1 MPPLRVLIVDDEPP
15 AVELLATLTSEVAG
29 FSVVATAHD
38 VPSAYAQLKE
48 QSIDLVL
55 LDISMPDQDGFALI
69 DQIGIENMPFVIFV
83 TAHSD
88 HALRA
93 FDVRALDYVLKPPT
107 VARFQSALQRAAE
120 LISTRPQRE
129 RQPRLRE
136 IIRQLER
143 TTAIPTKGEPDQ
155 PATVNSTEYLVQ
167 LVVKTRDGFLKIAVD
182 SVLWCEAEDHYVR
195 IHQAQKS
202 HLYTG
207 NLTMLSQQLDPS
219 QFARVRRDAMIRY
232 DAIQSVRTG
241 TFGTLEITLS
251 NQQKLTTSRSLDSQ
265 IKLNLLAHAKSPK

>member
-15 AVELLATLTSEVAG
+15 AVELLSSLISEVAG
-29 FSVVATAHD
+29 FEVAGKAHD
-38 VPSAYAQLKE
+38 VPSAYQLLSE

-55 LDISMPDQDGFALI
+55 LDISMPGQDGFALI
-69 DQIGIENMPFVIFV
+69 EQVGIEQMPFVIFV

-120 LISTRPQRE
+120 LITTRPQRE

-143 TTAIPTKGEPDQ
+143 TTTVPTKGERNQHVD
-155 PATVNSTEYLVQ
+155 AETADYLVQ
-167 LVVKTRDGFLKIAVD
+167 LVVKTREGFLKIAVD

-207 NLTMLSQQLDPS
+207 NLTMLSQQLDPAL
-219 QFARVRRDAMIRY
+219 FARIRRDAMIRY
-232 DAIQSVRTG
+232 DAVQSVRTG
-241 TFGTLEITLS
+241 TFGTLEITLV
-251 NQQKLTTSRSLDSQ
+251 NQQKLTTSRTLDAQ
-265 IKLNLLAHAKSPK
+265 IKLNLLAHTKSPR

>member
-15 AVELLATLTSEVAG
+15 AVELLSSLISEVAG
-29 FSVVATAHD
+29 FEVVGKAHD
-38 VPSAYAQLKE
+38 VPSAYDFLRE
-48 QSIDLVL
+48 QSVDLVL
-55 LDISMPDQDGFALI
+55 LDISMPGQDGFALI
-69 DQIGIENMPFVIFV
+69 EKVGIEQMPFVIFV
-83 TAHSD
+83 TAHGD

-120 LISTRPQRE
+120 LIATRPQRE

-143 TTAIPTKGEPDQ
+143 TATVPIKGEHTQRSETD
-155 PATVNSTEYLVQ
+155 SIEYVVQ

-182 SVLWCEAEDHYVR
+182 SILWCEAEDHYVR

-219 QFARVRRDAMIRY
+219 QFARIRRDAMIRY

-241 TFGTLEITLS
+241 TFGTLEITLV
-251 NQQKLTTSRSLDSQ
+251 NQQKLTTSRTLDSQ
-265 IKLNLLAHAKSPK
+265 IKLNLLAHTKSPK

>member
-1 MPPLRVLIVDDEPP
+1 MPSLRVLIVDDEPP
-15 AVELLATLTSEVAG
+15 AVELLSSLISEVAG
-29 FSVVATAHD
+29 FEVVGKAHD
-38 VPSAYAQLKE
+38 VPSAYQLLSE
-48 QSIDLVL
+48 QSVDLVL
-55 LDISMPDQDGFALI
+55 LDISMPGRDGFALI
-69 DQIGIENMPFVIFV
+69 EQVGIEQMPFVIFV

-120 LISTRPQRE
+120 LITTRPQRD

-143 TTAIPTKGEPDQ
+143 TTIVPTKGERNQQAD
-155 PATVNSTEYLVQ
+155 AESSEYVVQ
-167 LVVKTRDGFLKIAVD
+167 LVVKTREGFLKIAVD

-219 QFARVRRDAMIRY
+219 QFARIRRDAMIHY

-241 TFGTLEITLS
+241 TFGTLEITLV
-251 NQQKLTTSRSLDSQ
+251 NQQKLTTSRTLDAQ
-265 IKLNLLAHAKSPK
+265 IKLNLLAHSKSTK